1 MKNTMDGLDLYL
13 QELEAKDKLKD
24 LRYQKREEWIKT
36 HLILHVAKRWYK
48 SRTRVGKLLSWL
60 IKFMEMETDLEESGF
75 LIEDND
81 GQKVIAKITFD
92 EQGREII
99 AYRWKKS
106 RFHRDA
112 VSSENSC
119 WRGQMPPSF
128 FCPILAGDFN
138 RPLYWLDK
146 NFHKKALSLIP

>member
-48 SRTRVGKLLSWL
+48 YRTRVGKLLSWL

-119 WRGQMPPSF
+119 WRGANATLF
-128 FCPILAGDFN
+128 FWPHFGGRF
-138 RPLYWLDK
+138 
-146 NFHKKALSLIP
+146 

>member
-48 SRTRVGKLLSWL
+48 SRTSVGKLLSWL

-99 AYRWKKS
+99 AYR
-106 RFHRDA
+106 
-112 VSSENSC
+112 
-119 WRGQMPPSF
+119 
-128 FCPILAGDFN
+128 
-138 RPLYWLDK
+138 
-146 NFHKKALSLIP
+146 